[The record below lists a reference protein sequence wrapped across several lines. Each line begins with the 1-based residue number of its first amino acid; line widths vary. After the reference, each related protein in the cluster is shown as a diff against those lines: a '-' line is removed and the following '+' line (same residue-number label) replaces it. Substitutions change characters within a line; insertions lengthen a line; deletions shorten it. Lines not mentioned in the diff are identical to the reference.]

1 MFRVFRVFKIGRY
14 SRSVRLMGLVLKKKS
29 PDLVVILM
37 SLSVLLVIAATFMY
51 YAEHE
56 AQPKVF
62 SSIPASLW
70 WGITTLTTVGY
81 GDAFPIT
88 PLGKLVG
95 GAIAVL
101 GIGLFALPAGILAAG
116 FSSEVERLQTGG
128 KDEASA

>member
-1 MFRVFRVFKIGRY
+1 
-14 SRSVRLMGLVLKKKS
+14 MGLVLKKKS